1 MSRQFW
7 SETLTWAT
15 SDGTA
20 VANTSSETIAVPNVT
35 IPANYMQDGRTIR
48 ITAFGELSTTG
59 TPTMIFGFR
68 WGGVAGTTLALSD
81 AITTTSGSAKLMW
94 RVQMYITTR
103 TNGSSGTLF
112 ATGDVTVDLTTST
125 QTTQV
130 FSVAGNDTP
139 VAVTCD
145 LTADTA
151 LSFTAK
157 WSAADPANTLTC
169 HNYYIEGM
177 N

>member
-1 MSRQFW
+1 MSRQYW
-7 SETLTWAT
+7 GEGLTWAT

-20 VANTSSETIAVPNVT
+20 VASTNVETIAIPNVT
-35 IPANYMQDGRTIR
+35 IPANYMQDGRTLR

-68 WGGVAGTTLALSD
+68 WGGVAGTALAISD
-81 AITTTSGSAKLMW
+81 AITTTNNSAKLMW

-103 TNGSSGTLF
+103 TNGSSGSLF

-130 FSVAGNDTP
+130 FGVAGNDTP
-139 VAVTCD
+139 VAASVD

-151 LSFTAK
+151 LAFTAT
-157 WSAADPANTLTC
+157 WSASSSSNTLTT
-169 HNYYIEGM
+169 HNYYIESL